1 MMYKTPKIFK
11 MYEKH
16 KGLAGLNLAGLEIHT
31 PEQLQAYEVTAVVL
45 ALGSNYHADYYLPD
59 AREKLATF
67 GRMQLSTSFQ
77 NPDFTAT
84 QEQPK
89 PYYTNQCAYLSLD
102 TAMSLQELQQAFK
115 LIESDCH
122 RQRFIEAQ
130 TSIKQVT
137 MDIDILLIQ
146 TGLNQNSLS
155 NKSISTKI
163 VEYSEQWIIMADR
176 YPFKAHET
184 AGVEELISKSSFI
197 G

>member
-1 MMYKTPKIFK
+1 MATLTQCAP
-11 MYEKH
+11 
-16 KGLAGLNLAGLEIHT
+16 EI
-31 PEQLQAYEVTAVVL
+31 LQAQSLVEVVL
-45 ALGSNYHADYYLPD
+45 ALGSNYQAEKYLPI
-59 AREKLATF
+59 ARESLAAL
-67 GRMQLSTSFQ
+67 GEIRLSTAFQ

-84 QEQPK
+84 LEQPK
-89 PYYTNQCAYLSLD
+89 PDYTNQCVHLALN
-102 TAMSLQELQQAFK
+102 TPMSLQELQQAFK

-155 NKSISTKI
+155 NKSTSTKI

-184 AGVEELISKSSFI
+184 AGVEELISKSGFI

>member
-1 MMYKTPKIFK
+1 MFTT
-11 MYEKH
+11 YEKH
-16 KGLAGLNLAGLEIHT
+16 KGLAGVNLAGLEIHT
-31 PEQLQAYEVTAVVL
+31 PEQLQTHAVTAVVL

-59 AREKLATF
+59 ARGKLATF

-89 PYYTNQCAYLSLD
+89 PDYTNQCAYLSLD

-122 RQRFIEAQ
+122 RQRLTEGQ
-130 TSIKQVT
+130 TSIKKVT

-146 TGLNQNSLS
+146 TGLNKNSLS
-155 NKSISTKI
+155 NKSISAKI

-184 AGVEELISKSSFI
+184 AGVEELISKSGLI